1 MKWLPVSMCLG
12 KESSVRS
19 NSPPVETLASGFS
32 GDCKDEAIYIVLS
45 LTFTVLS
52 VFMDFVKIRVLML
65 HLCLIDFEESPT
77 PHIYFAKIT
86 IVALHC

>member
-32 GDCKDEAIYIVLS
+32 GDCKDEAIYTVLS
-45 LTFTVLS
+45 LTFPGISFHGFCENQSFNAT
-52 VFMDFVKIRVLML
+52 FVPNT
-65 HLCLIDFEESPT
+65 F
-77 PHIYFAKIT
+77 
-86 IVALHC
+86 